1 MLGEIGVALRTV
13 HQLPDDEERPA
24 LADQIERV
32 SDRAVLVVALGH
44 ARIIARLLAD
54 CEVNTCKKKVC
65 SGRLQAF
72 ATKEKGT
79 GDDMVTSERR
89 KWLALALLSA
99 VQFMVVLDIAIVNV
113 ALPSIKVDLGFSQED
128 LQWVISAYALVFGG
142 FLLLGGRAADV
153 LGRRRIFLAGIIV
166 FTLSSLLAGLAW
178 SEASLIGARAF
189 QGLGAAIISPAAL
202 SILSVTFTEGRE
214 RNIALGVWGA
224 VGGFGAAA
232 GVLLGGILTDALSWE
247 WIFFVNIPVGVTA
260 FILTPFMLTES
271 RDARVKT
278 FDFPGAILVTAGLS
292 SLVYAIT
299 QAGTKGWLAG
309 ETIAFFVASVALLA
323 GFIVWELRHPEPL
336 MRLGILRI
344 KTVTG
349 ANVAGF
355 ILGTALFAMFL
366 MLTLYMQQVLGY
378 SAMKTGVA
386 YLAVAG
392 TAILWSAVA
401 AQLVTRIG
409 VKPVLVTG
417 MSFLTAGLVYFTQV
431 SVGGSYLGDL
441 LPGFLLTGVGIGFA
455 FVPISIAALAGVQAA
470 EAGLASGLI
479 NTSQQIGGALGIAA
493 LSTIATSRTEDAV
506 AGGTRSSER
515 ARGRLHVGL
524 RRRRDHRRARNRRG
538 ADADPARRARAGA
551 RSGARARPR
560 VGRPPIRRGEPSGLP
575 PLRGNIPPWDDARR
589 MMC

>member
-1 MLGEIGVALRTV
+1 
-13 HQLPDDEERPA
+13 
-24 LADQIERV
+24 
-32 SDRAVLVVALGH
+32 
-44 ARIIARLLAD
+44 
-54 CEVNTCKKKVC
+54 
-65 SGRLQAF
+65 
-72 ATKEKGT
+72 
-79 GDDMVTSERR
+79 MVTSERR

-113 ALPSIKVDLGFSQED
+113 ALPSIKDDLGFSQEN

-153 LGRRRIFLAGIIV
+153 IGRRRIFLAGLVV
-166 FTLSSLLAGLAW
+166 FTLSSLFAGLAW
-178 SEASLIGARAF
+178 SESSLIGARAF

-202 SILSVTFTEGRE
+202 SILSTTFAEGRE

-247 WIFFVNIPVGVTA
+247 WIFFVNVPVGAIA
-260 FILTPFMLTES
+260 FVLTPFLLAES
-271 RDARVKT
+271 RDARVKR
-278 FDFPGAILVTAGLS
+278 FDVPGAVLVTGGLS

-299 QAGTKGWLAG
+299 QAGQEGWLAG
-309 ETIAFFVASVALLA
+309 RTVGFFAASLVLLA
-323 GFIVWELRHPEPL
+323 GFVAWELRHPEPL

-344 KTVTG
+344 RTVSG

-355 ILGTALFAMFL
+355 ILGTATFSMFL

-378 SAMKTGVA
+378 SAMETGIA

-409 VKPVLVTG
+409 VKPVLAVG
-417 MSFLTAGLVYFTQV
+417 MATLTAGLLYFTQV

-441 LPGFLLTGVGIGFA
+441 LPGFLLIGIGLGFS
-455 FVPISIAALAGVQAA
+455 FVPISIAALAGVQPA

-493 LSTIATSRTEDAV
+493 LSTIATSWTNDAV
-506 AGGTRSSER
+506 ATGTALPSALVDGFTAAFVAGSI
-515 ARGRLHVGL
+515 AAGVGIL
-524 RRRRDHRRARNRRG
+524 AALTLIRRDELEQAPG
-538 ADADPARRARAGA
+538 AEPALDLAA
-551 RSGARARPR
+551 
-560 VGRPPIRRGEPSGLP
+560 
-575 PLRGNIPPWDDARR
+575 
-589 MMC
+589 